1 MILVVG
7 ATGQLGTAVVRKLV
21 ASGRPVRAFV
31 RRTGQYQHLQVPGVE
46 LAVGDLRD
54 PASLDAACQGAEVVI
69 ATANAIVPQGPS
81 SFEAVEGKGYQDLI
95 AACQK
100 HGVKQFIFISAPVT
114 PHDNAVPS
122 FRYKRLNEERLQA
135 SGLNYTILR
144 ASLFM
149 DCWFAFIGSTI
160 PACGT
165 DAATIKR
172 QYWFLK
178 LFMKGVGNLIPGAGV
193 ALIPGNAQVRHAFI
207 ATEDV
212 ASAMVNAIGHPA
224 AERAI
229 LEIGGPEI
237 LSWQQVADI
246 YAEALGRKVRP
257 VYAPGGVFRVMRALV
272 SPFSEAASD
281 ILGLNWLVSYSTP
294 YEGQKAASTLGV
306 ELTRAEDFV
315 RGKADMAGCL
325 SPQGN
330 RGYSTDS
337 AVPSALLAGRRDRQ
351 PS

>member
-7 ATGQLGTAVVRKLV
+7 ATGQVGTAVVRKLV
-21 ASGRPVRAFV
+21 AGGQPVRAFV
-31 RRTGQYQHLQVPGVE
+31 RRTSKYQHLQRPGVE
-46 LAVGDLRD
+46 LAFGDLRD
-54 PASLDAACQGAEVVI
+54 PASLDAACQGVGAVI

-100 HGVKQFIFISAPVT
+100 HGVKQFIFLSVPVT
-114 PHDNAVPS
+114 PHDDSVPS

-160 PACGT
+160 PACG
-165 DAATIKR
+165 AEAPTIER
-172 QYWFLK
+172 QYWFLE
-178 LFMKGVGNLIPGAGV
+178 LFMKGVGNLIPGAGT

-207 ATEDV
+207 TAEDA
-212 ASAMVNAIGHPA
+212 ASTLVNAIGHPA

-246 YAEALGRKVRP
+246 YSKALGRKVRTT
-257 VYAPGGVFRVMRALV
+257 YTPGGVFRGMRAV
-272 SPFSEAASD
+272 MSPFSEAASD
-281 ILGLNWLVSYSTP
+281 IMGLNWLVSYSTP
-294 YEGQKAASTLGV
+294 YDGQKTAAALGV
-306 ELTRAEDFV
+306 QLTSAEAFV
-315 RGKADMAGCL
+315 RSKV
-325 SPQGN
+325 S
-330 RGYSTDS
+330 
-337 AVPSALLAGRRDRQ
+337 LAKG
-351 PS
+351 S

>member
-7 ATGQLGTAVVRKLV
+7 ASGQVGTAVVRKLV
-21 ASGRPVRAFV
+21 AGGQPVRAFV
-31 RRTGQYQHLQVPGVE
+31 RRTSNYQHLQGPGVE
-46 LAVGDLRD
+46 LAFGDLRD
-54 PASLDAACQGAEVVI
+54 PASLDAACRGAQVVI

-100 HGVKQFIFISAPVT
+100 HGVKQFIFISVPVT
-114 PHDNAVPS
+114 PHDDTVPS

-160 PACGT
+160 PACG
-165 DAATIKR
+165 AEAPTIER

-178 LFMKGVGNLIPGAGV
+178 LFMKGVGNLIPGAGT

-207 ATEDV
+207 AADDV
-212 ASAMVNAIGHPA
+212 ASYAVNAIGHPA
-224 AERAI
+224 AERVT
-229 LEIGGPEI
+229 LEIGGPQI
-237 LSWQQVADI
+237 LSWQQVAEI
-246 YAEALGRKVRP
+246 YSKALGREVRT
-257 VYAPGGVFRVMRALV
+257 VYAPGSVFRVMRAAM

-281 ILGLNWLVSYSTP
+281 IMGLNWLVSYSTP
-294 YEGQKAASTLGV
+294 YDSQQTAAALGV
-306 ELTRAEDFV
+306 RLTSAEAFIRSKV
-315 RGKADMAGCL
+315 AL
-325 SPQGN
+325 SKG
-330 RGYSTDS
+330 S
-337 AVPSALLAGRRDRQ
+337 
-351 PS
+351 

>member
-7 ATGQLGTAVVRKLV
+7 ATGQLGTAIVRKLV
-21 ASGRPVRAFV
+21 AGGQPVRAFV
-31 RRTGQYQHLQVPGVE
+31 RRTSKYQHLQGPGVE
-46 LAVGDLRD
+46 LAFGDLRD
-54 PASLDAACQGAEVVI
+54 PASLDDACRGAQVVI

-100 HGVKQFIFISAPVT
+100 HGVKQFIFISVPVT
-114 PHDNAVPS
+114 PHDDTVPS

-160 PACGT
+160 PAYGAET
-165 DAATIKR
+165 PTIER

-178 LFMKGVGNLIPGAGV
+178 LFMKGVGNLIPGAGT

-207 ATEDV
+207 ATDDV
-212 ASAMVNAIGHPA
+212 ASYAVNAIGHPA
-224 AERAI
+224 VERAI
-229 LEIGGPEI
+229 LEIGGPQI
-237 LSWQQVADI
+237 LSWQQVAEI
-246 YAEALGRKVRP
+246 YSKALGRKVRAI
-257 VYAPGGVFRVMRALV
+257 YTPGGVFRVTRAAM

-281 ILGLNWLVSYSTP
+281 IMGLNWLVSYSTP
-294 YEGQKAASTLGV
+294 YDSQQTAAALGV
-306 ELTRAEDFV
+306 RLTSAEAFIRSKV
-315 RGKADMAGCL
+315 AL
-325 SPQGN
+325 SKG
-330 RGYSTDS
+330 S
-337 AVPSALLAGRRDRQ
+337 
-351 PS
+351 